1 MIKQLASPWDDAN
14 HPVVVVIEDSDEDFY
29 TFRRIIEKLDIF
41 DNIYHPLLRFDD
53 GDDALDYLLR
63 EGEYAELTAP
73 RPKLVLLDLNLP
85 GTDGRDII
93 KGVRR
98 DPRLRSLPI
107 VVLTTSQNQQDIETC
122 YANGANGY
130 VLKRVGIQATQD
142 TLQALVRYWFAISVL
157 PDPN

>member
-14 HPVVVVIEDSDEDFY
+14 QPVVVVIEDSDEDFY

-41 DNIYHPLLRFDD
+41 DNIYHPLLRFDN
-53 GDDALDYLLR
+53 GDDAFDYLLR

-98 DPRLRSLPI
+98 VPHLQSLPI
-107 VVLTTSQNQQDIETC
+107 VVLTTSQSPQDIETC
-122 YANGANGY
+122 YASGANGY